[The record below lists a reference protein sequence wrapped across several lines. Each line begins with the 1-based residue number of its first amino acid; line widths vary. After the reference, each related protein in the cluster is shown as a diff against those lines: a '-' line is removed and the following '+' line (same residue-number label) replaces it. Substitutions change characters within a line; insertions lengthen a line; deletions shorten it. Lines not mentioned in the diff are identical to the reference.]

1 MSGQIELVALG
12 DPLVDSYAEIRW
24 HKLNQLI
31 GLGGRSV
38 CVFWPGSLQVKA
50 ESYFITHPSMLNL
63 AVQTHID

>member
-38 CVFWPGSLQVKA
+38 CVCSGPVVFK
-50 ESYFITHPSMLNL
+50 
-63 AVQTHID
+63 